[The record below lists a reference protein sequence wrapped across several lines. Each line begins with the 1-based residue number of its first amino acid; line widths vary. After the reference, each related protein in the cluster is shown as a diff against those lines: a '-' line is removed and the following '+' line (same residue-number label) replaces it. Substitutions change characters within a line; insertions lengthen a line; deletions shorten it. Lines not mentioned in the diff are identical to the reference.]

1 MAVLLLIDVSVAVA
15 VTVALESAL
24 ASSGLLVYIYRRI
37 RSIFLI
43 ARVNAIRIAR
53 TFNIL
58 ILLVSL
64 ALLPVDLPG
73 ILESILLDG
82 FSRLRLFV
90 P

>member
-1 MAVLLLIDVSVAVA
+1 MAVLLLIDVSVAV
-15 VTVALESAL
+15 TVALESTL
-24 ASSGLLVYIYRRI
+24 ASSGLLVYIYRKI